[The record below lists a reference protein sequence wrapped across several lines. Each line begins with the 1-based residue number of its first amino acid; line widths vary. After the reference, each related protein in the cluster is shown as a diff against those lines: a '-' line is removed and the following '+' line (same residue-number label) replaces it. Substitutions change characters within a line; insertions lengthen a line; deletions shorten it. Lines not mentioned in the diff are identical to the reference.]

1 MTEVSHRNE
10 PSLPNKTSTFRQQL
24 CQPAAQIS
32 AKWSSEQLGDSG
44 WKPGWYKA
52 VVQAY
57 DTEDTITCL
66 SI

>member
-1 MTEVSHRNE
+1 MTEVIHRNE
-10 PSLPNKTSTFRQQL
+10 PSLPNKTSTFRQL